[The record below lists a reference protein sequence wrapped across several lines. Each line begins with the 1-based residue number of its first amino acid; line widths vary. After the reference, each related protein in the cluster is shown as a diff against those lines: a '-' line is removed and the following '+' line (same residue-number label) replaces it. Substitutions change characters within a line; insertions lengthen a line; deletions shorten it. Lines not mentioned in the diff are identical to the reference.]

1 MNDLYDREH
10 TANEAVNGSDDPHIY
25 VFVSHSHLDIAKVRV
40 LRNYLESLRAEPILF
55 FLKSLSDKDTI
66 TDLIEK
72 EIDARLWFILCDSS
86 NARESEWVRSETEYA
101 QQTHKTYQM
110 RVDLERDFAGD
121 DLTEE
126 KKDEIRSTLR
136 SIEQT
141 KAIFL
146 NYSHKDAEVVR
157 SICRYLERYGIK
169 FFSFEDIPVGGSW
182 WKSTETAIETCPFF
196 LSFVSDDY
204 LSSGAALKE
213 LSSAIRY
220 EKKPIFVYL
229 AKGKE
234 PKSKELLYLLNGK
247 DYFLF
252 DTSDIQGSS
261 NALMYYL
268 QRLLKK

>member
-1 MNDLYDREH
+1 MNDLWKNPPQTPSSVDL
-10 TANEAVNGSDDPHIY
+10 DDFRIY
-25 VFVSHSHLDIAKVRV
+25 VFVSHSHRDITKVRI

-66 TDLIEK
+66 THLIEK

-86 NARESEWVRSETEYA
+86 NARESEWVKSETEYA
-101 QQTHKTYQM
+101 YTTHKTYQLC
-110 RVDLERDFAGD
+110 VDLDLDFENG
-121 DLTEE
+121 DLTES
-126 KKDEIRSTLR
+126 KKKEIRETLR

-146 NYSHKDAEVVR
+146 NYSHKDAAIVR
-157 SICRYLERYGIK
+157 SICRYLERYEIK
-169 FFSFEDIPVGGSW
+169 FFSFEDIPVEGPW

-204 LSSGAALKE
+204 LSSGAALRE

-234 PKSKELLYLLNGK
+234 PKSKEALYLLNGK
-247 DYFLF
+247 DHFLF